1 MKRLVL
7 STISLVGCLA
17 IGASAQ
23 QAAQNQP
30 PVFRSSTRLA
40 VNTVVVKDKDG
51 KVIEGL
57 TAKDFVVTEDGK
69 PQEVAFVEF
78 QRLEGQPIAATTL
91 VADAPTAQTPAA
103 APAPP
108 QPEVASVFQN
118 GIAPPPNNGDIKY
131 RNKRL
136 IILYFDLSATSPP
149 DQMRA
154 YDAALTYIKEKMT
167 TADLLAIMSYGG
179 SAVRVK
185 QDFTDNK
192 DKLMQVIQVLMY
204 GEDKDGDG
212 VRDPDIEGTEFGQN
226 DAEFNVFSTDRQLS
240 ALQNAMSMLKPF
252 PEQKSLVYFASNLRL
267 NGTDNNA
274 QLRATTNAALR
285 ANVALFPVDARGLV
299 ASAPLG
305 DPLAKSPGGA
315 DLCMVMIAGSP
326 RWPRCRSSG
335 STTSRPA

>member
-1 MKRLVL
+1 
-7 STISLVGCLA
+7 
-17 IGASAQ
+17 
-23 QAAQNQP
+23 
-30 PVFRSSTRLA
+30 
-40 VNTVVVKDKDG
+40 
-51 KVIEGL
+51 
-57 TAKDFVVTEDGK
+57 
-69 PQEVAFVEF
+69 
-78 QRLEGQPIAATTL
+78 
-91 VADAPTAQTPAA
+91 
-103 APAPP
+103 
-108 QPEVASVFQN
+108 
-118 GIAPPPNNGDIKY
+118 
-131 RNKRL
+131 
-136 IILYFDLSATSPP
+136 
-149 DQMRA
+149 MRA
-154 YDAALTYIKEKMT
+154 YDAALKYIKEKMT

-192 DKLMQVIQVLMY
+192 DKLTQVIQVLMY

-226 DAEFNVFSTDRQLS
+226 DAEFNVFSTDRHLS

-305 DPLAKSPGGA
+305 DPLAKSPGGIGMFTGA
-315 DLCMVMIAGSP
+315 LASAASS
-326 RWPRCRSSG
+326 RFARSQDTLYSLAKDTG
-335 STTSRPA
+335 GKPQRRRAATTSSATTARRPRTTGSSAA